1 VIRAWWNALPLREQR
16 IVAVGVI
23 IVAAMLGWALI
34 WHPLAMKRAE
44 LREAVDGQRRDLA
57 YVRIATAEVDRLR
70 SVSKHSRGDRQ
81 GRSLLALADASARAG
96 GLESA
101 LRRVEPV
108 GSSSVR
114 VSFEFASF
122 DALIG
127 WIEGLTRDYGIE
139 ATDFSADRADGVG
152 LVNARVT
159 LQDAP

>member
-1 VIRAWWNALPLREQR
+1 MIRAWWNALSPRDQR
-16 IVAVGVI
+16 TVAVGGVV
-23 IVAAMLGWALI
+23 VAAMLGWALI
-34 WHPLAMKRAE
+34 WHPLALKRAE
-44 LREAVDGQRRDLA
+44 LRETVDAQRRDLA
-57 YVRIATAEVDRLR
+57 YVRVATAEVERLR
-70 SVSKHSRGDRQ
+70 AAGKHSRGDRQ

-96 GLESA
+96 GLEGA

-108 GSSSVR
+108 GASSVR

-139 ATDFSADRADGVG
+139 ATDFSSDRADGVG

>member
-1 VIRAWWNALPLREQR
+1 MRAWWTSLALREQR
-16 IVAVGVI
+16 M
-23 IVAAMLGWALI
+23 VAAGALVAALTLGWALV
-34 WHPLAMKRAE
+34 WHPLAAKRTE
-44 LREAVDGQRRDLA
+44 LRETVDAQRRDLA
-57 YVRIATAEVDRLR
+57 YVRVAAAEVERLR
-70 SVSKHSRGDRQ
+70 AAGTHSRADRQ
-81 GRSLLALADASARAG
+81 GRSLLALADATARAG

-108 GSSSVR
+108 GAASVR
-114 VSFEFASF
+114 VSVEFALF
-122 DALIG
+122 DALID

>member
-1 VIRAWWNALPLREQR
+1 MIRAWWTTLPLREQR
-16 IVAVGVI
+16 TLAAGTVVVT
-23 IVAAMLGWALI
+23 AMLGWALI
-34 WHPLAMKRAE
+34 WHPLATKRAE
-44 LREAVDGQRRDLA
+44 LRETVDALQRDLA
-57 YVRIATAEVDRLR
+57 YVRIATAEVERLR
-70 SVSKHSRGDRQ
+70 AVGKHSSRDRQ

-96 GLESA
+96 GLEAA

-108 GSSSVR
+108 GASSVR